1 MPYSFKRTPD
11 VTREALRTCNAAPKP
26 MPPPARR
33 QADARLDPSVLSAL
47 PCPAFVEAL
56 AGVLE
61 YAPQLI
67 ERAWEKR
74 PFDTIADL
82 YGQLIEELL
91 YATEAEKRQLMAAHG
106 DLGDALGVEGH
117 LSLACLNEQRA
128 AGLLS
133 GPRPE
138 REKLL
143 LLSTRYRRRFGF
155 PCLIALQPLGRGQV
169 VRALTR
175 RLRNAATVEFE
186 ENLRQLGLIVSY
198 RIHQRST
205 QSRSPRDAGLSG

>member
-1 MPYSFKRTPD
+1 MPQTFK
-11 VTREALRTCNAAPKP
+11 
-26 MPPPARR
+26 PPPELAATAEQTGRTMPGTGSMPTPGLV
-33 QADARLDPSVLSAL
+33 DVPLDPAGLSAL
-47 PCPAFVEAL
+47 PCRAFVEAL

-61 YAPQLI
+61 YAPQLV

-74 PFDTIADL
+74 PFDDLADL
-82 YGQLIEELL
+82 YGQLMEELQF
-91 YATEAEKRQLMAAHG
+91 ATEVEKRQLMAAHG

-117 LSLACLNEQRA
+117 LSLACLHEQRA

-133 GPRPE
+133 GPRAE
-138 REKLL
+138 RERLL

-169 VRALTR
+169 IRMLARRVRNPAEI
-175 RLRNAATVEFE
+175 EFA

-198 RIHQRST
+198 RIHERTARRRWQRGS
-205 QSRSPRDAGLSG
+205 GLSA